1 MIHLQKFVERIRGG
15 NARGGKDFTMPMSE
29 AQGLA
34 VDLTDL
40 LLELR
45 AYQQRAMAGQQEET
59 VEIAVS
65 GGSFKQ

>member
-1 MIHLQKFVERIRGG
+1 MIHLQKFIDRVRGG
-15 NARGGKDFTMPMSE
+15 NARGGKDFTMPLSE

-34 VDLTDL
+34 ADLTEL

-45 AYQQRAMAGQQEET
+45 AYQQRAIAGRQEET

-65 GGSFKQ
+65 GGTFKQ